1 MKGNKDSKSKVRK
14 LQVKTETAKD
24 LRLSDQKSGKVKGG
38 VKCAAFPGSQ
48 APQQCGAIFSKT

>member
-1 MKGNKDSKSKVRK
+1 MKASKDNKGKVRK

-24 LRLSDQKSGKVKGG
+24 LRLSDEKGGKVRGG